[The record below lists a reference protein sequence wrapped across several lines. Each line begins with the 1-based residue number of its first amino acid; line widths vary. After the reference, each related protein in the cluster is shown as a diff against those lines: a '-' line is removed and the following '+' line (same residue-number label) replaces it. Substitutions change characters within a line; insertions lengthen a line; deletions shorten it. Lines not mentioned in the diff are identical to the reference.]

1 MKILVLNCGSSS
13 VKYQLFDMA
22 HERVLARG
30 LVERIGIP
38 GSVLTHRPA
47 GKDKL
52 VREAEI
58 PDHKVAI
65 RLCLEAL
72 TDPQYGVIKDYNEIG
87 AVGHRIVHGGTFPHS
102 VLVDA
107 STKKAI
113 GELEALAPLHNGPAL
128 RGIEACEAI
137 LPHTPQ
143 VTVFDTAFHQS
154 MPDYAYTYSLPYEL
168 CQKYLIRRYGAH
180 GTSHQYVALRAADL
194 VGRPLAELKV
204 ITCHLGNGSS
214 ITAIKDGKS
223 WDTSMG
229 FTPLAGLTM
238 GTRCGDIDPA
248 IVTFLMEKE
257 GFTPAEMDNLMN
269 RQSGVLGVSGV
280 SSDFRDIEAAM
291 AAGNERARLAWDI
304 FVHTAKKYIGA
315 YAAVLNGLDVLVF
328 TAGLGENSP
337 AVREAIC
344 RDMDYLGI
352 KIDPEENQVR
362 GQERDITAPGA
373 RVRTFVIP
381 TNEEL
386 MIARETMALVQAG

>member
-13 VKYQLFDMA
+13 VKYQLFDM
-22 HERVLARG
+22 EDESVLAKG
-30 LVERIGIP
+30 LVERIGID

-47 GKDKL
+47 GKEKL
-52 VREAEI
+52 VRETEI

-72 TDPQYGVIKDYNEIG
+72 TDPHYGVIKDYSEIG
-87 AVGHRIVHGGTFPHS
+87 AIGHRIVHGGTFPHS

-113 GELEALAPLHNGPAL
+113 SELEVLAPLHNGPAL

-137 LPHTPQ
+137 LPGTPQ
-143 VTVFDTAFHQS
+143 VTAFDTAFHQG

-168 CQKYLIRRYGAH
+168 CQKHLIRRYGAH
-180 GTSHQYVALRAADL
+180 GTSHQYVALRAAAI
-194 VGRPLAELKV
+194 VGKPLEELKV

-214 ITAIKDGKS
+214 ITAIKNAKS
-223 WDTSMG
+223 YDTSMG

-248 IVTFLMEKE
+248 IVPFLIEKE
-257 GFTPAEMDNLMN
+257 GYTPAEMDQVMN
-269 RQSGVLGVSGV
+269 RRSGVLGVSGL

-291 AAGNERARLAWDI
+291 AEGNDRARLAWEV
-304 FVHTAKKYIGA
+304 FVHSAKKYIGA
-315 YAAVLNGLDVLVF
+315 YAALLNGLDILVF
-328 TAGLGENSP
+328 TAGLGENSI
-337 AVREAIC
+337 AAREAIC

-352 KIDPEENQVR
+352 KIDPEKNQVR
-362 GQERDITAPGA
+362 GQEREITAAGA

-386 MIARETMALVQAG
+386 MIARDTLALVQA

>member
-22 HERVLARG
+22 DETVLARG

-38 GSVLTHRPA
+38 GSVLTHRPT
-47 GKDKL
+47 GKNKL

-58 PDHKVAI
+58 TDHKAAV

-72 TDPQYGVIKDYNEIG
+72 TDQQHGVIKDYSEIG
-87 AVGHRIVHGGTFPHS
+87 AVGHRIVHGGDFCDS
-102 VLVDA
+102 VLI
-107 STKKAI
+107 TQETKAI
-113 GELEALAPLHNGPAL
+113 ISDLVKLAPLHNGPGL

-137 LPHTPQ
+137 LPATPQ
-143 VTVFDTAFHQS
+143 VAVFDTAFHQS
-154 MPDYAYTYSLPYEL
+154 MPPHAYTYSLPYEL
-168 CQKYLIRRYGAH
+168 CQRHHIRRYGFH
-180 GTSHQYVALRAADL
+180 GTSHKYVALRAANL
-194 VGRPLAELKV
+194 VDKPLAELKV

-214 ITAIKDGKS
+214 ITAVKNGRS

-257 GFTPAEMDNLMN
+257 GYTPADMDRLMN

-291 AAGNERARLAWDI
+291 AEGNERARLAWDI

-315 YAAVLNGLDVLVF
+315 YVAVLNGLDVLVF

-337 AVREAIC
+337 EAREAIC

-352 KIDPEENQVR
+352 KIDPGENRVR
-362 GQERDITAPGA
+362 GQEKEITAPGA

-386 MIARETMALVQAG
+386 MIARETMAFVQAG

>member
-13 VKYQLFDMA
+13 VKYQLFDM
-22 HERVLARG
+22 EDESVLAKG
-30 LVERIGIP
+30 LVERIGID

-47 GKDKL
+47 GKEKL
-52 VREAEI
+52 VRETEI

-72 TDPQYGVIKDYNEIG
+72 TDPHYGVIKDYSEIR
-87 AVGHRIVHGGTFPHS
+87 AIGHRIVHGGTFPHS

-113 GELEALAPLHNGPAL
+113 SELEVLAPLHNGPAL

-137 LPHTPQ
+137 LPGTPQ
-143 VTVFDTAFHQS
+143 VTAFDTAFHQG

-168 CQKYLIRRYGAH
+168 CQKHLIRRYGAH
-180 GTSHQYVALRAADL
+180 GTSHQYVALRAAAI
-194 VGRPLAELKV
+194 VGKPLEELKV

-214 ITAIKDGKS
+214 ITAIKNAKS
-223 WDTSMG
+223 YDTSMG

-248 IVTFLMEKE
+248 IVPFLMEKE
-257 GFTPAEMDNLMN
+257 GYTPAEMDQVMN
-269 RQSGVLGVSGV
+269 RRSGVLGVSGL

-291 AAGNERARLAWDI
+291 AEGNDRARLAWEV
-304 FVHTAKKYIGA
+304 FVHSAKKYIGA
-315 YAAVLNGLDVLVF
+315 YAALLNGLDILVF
-328 TAGLGENSP
+328 TAGLGENSI
-337 AVREAIC
+337 AAREAIC

-352 KIDPEENQVR
+352 KIDPEKNQVR
-362 GQERDITAPGA
+362 GQEREITAAGA

-386 MIARETMALVQAG
+386 MIARDTLALVQA